1 MIRDQRNIK
10 MHKLFL
16 RYALV
21 ILLFFLSA
29 NAYTQIVVQPK
40 QEKPV
45 VQTDSSKLVPAKFDK
60 DAISNYKDQKE
71 FQYDE
76 LQVGQLSLW
85 ERFWMWFWNTIMK
98 LFASAASNTVSR
110 YFFIGLGVALVLYFI
125 FKAIGTEN
133 IFSKKS
139 KEAALPYDI
148 ISENIHE
155 IDFETELQRL
165 IAAQKYRLAVRLL
178 YLQALKKLSDAEIIY
193 WQPDK
198 TNYNYLTEITR
209 PELKDDFSRLTLQFD
224 YIWYG
229 DFPVDEHKFEPIN
242 QSFNQ
247 FNNKIK

>member
-1 MIRDQRNIK
+1 MIRDLRNIK
-10 MHKLFL
+10 MHKLFF

-40 QEKPV
+40 QERPV

-60 DAISNYKDQKE
+60 EAISNYKDQKE

-76 LQVGQLSLW
+76 LQAGQLSLW
-85 ERFWMWFWNTIMK
+85 DRFWMWFWNTIMK

-209 PELKDDFSRLTLQFD
+209 PELKDDFRRLTLQFD